1 MEGNRCHE
9 NVACLWD
16 QRKKRSKLKGI
27 ATGYALNEDGMWR
40 WHSWGLT
47 ATHILETT
55 VAMLRYFGI
64 PMNAEDAD
72 AFAAG
77 FLSETETEFNA
88 KLEQLKHLLLVP
100 RFLAPKVQWLKIPRL
115 FGLMFQKARRPKNQ
129 THLFPRSQHNLSD

>member
-1 MEGNRCHE
+1 
-9 NVACLWD
+9 
-16 QRKKRSKLKGI
+16 
-27 ATGYALNEDGMWR
+27 MWR

-55 VAMLRYFGI
+55 VGMLRYFGI

-100 RFLAPKVQWLKIPRL
+100 RFLAPKVQW
-115 FGLMFQKARRPKNQ
+115 PKEGS
-129 THLFPRSQHNLSD
+129 HGSSV